1 MTTPRPQ
8 YAVVTVRNP
17 RTGRLD
23 TIGGQK
29 PITGEP
35 EQVKADLEKAMRG
48 KHGPD
53 FVSVEIRDTPYQ
65 PSR

>member
-1 MTTPRPQ
+1 MTPL

-17 RTGRLD
+17 RTGGLD

-35 EQVKADLEKAMRG
+35 EQVKAALEKAMRG
-48 KHGPD
+48 KCGSD